1 MRRNIHRPAVINAA
15 EKFQTTGIHC
25 MTEPAHDAAQ
35 TREMLGKLRIDR
47 AATPTRRR
55 PGWLWPVGGL
65 LVLAAL
71 VTGIWYFLP
80 QDSAPPAVAT
90 VIVEGA
96 ASGSSGAGSSV
107 LDASGYVIAR
117 RQATVSAKVTGKVIE
132 VLIEE
137 GMQVEEG
144 QVLARL
150 DDSISRGEYELSE
163 ARLEA
168 AQASLQELDTQLQQ
182 ARLDERRT
190 ADLVARELVSTAEAD
205 RTRLLR
211 EGVEAR
217 LARTRADIR
226 VSKSALAVQQRMLD
240 DLTIRAP
247 FRGVIVAK
255 AAQPGEMISPI
266 SAGGGFTR
274 TGIGTIVDMDSLE
287 VEVDVNEAYINRVQ
301 SGQPV
306 TVVLNAYPQLQIKG
320 RVIAIIPTADRNK
333 ATVRVRIGF
342 FERDDRVLPDMG
354 VKVSFFESAAP
365 EPPAGG
371 DTVEVT
377 PRVETACLRGTGAD
391 RHVFVVKP
399 DNRLEQRRVEAGEV
413 MGSQTQ
419 ITTGLAAGERVLLGA
434 RDGSTINFT
443 DGMLVAP

>member
-1 MRRNIHRPAVINAA
+1 
-15 EKFQTTGIHC
+15 
-25 MTEPAHDAAQ
+25 MTDQANDAAQ

-47 AATPTRRR
+47 NTPPERSRPPWIAPTVGFVVIAA
-55 PGWLWPVGGL
+55 
-65 LVLAAL
+65 LAAG
-71 VTGIWYFLP
+71 VWSFMHRQAVP
-80 QDSAPPAVAT
+80 MAVAT
-90 VIVEGA
+90 VVVEAPDSANNG
-96 ASGSSGAGSSV
+96 GIGNSV

-117 RQATVSAKVTGKVIE
+117 RQATVSAKITGKVIE

-150 DDSISRGEYELSE
+150 DDSIPRGEYELSE

-182 ARLDERRT
+182 ARLDERRA
-190 ADLVARELVSTAEAD
+190 ADLVDRELVSAAEGD

-217 LARTRADIR
+217 LERTRADIR
-226 VSKSALAVQQRMLD
+226 VSKSALALQQRMLD
-240 DLTIRAP
+240 DLIIRAP

-287 VEVDVNEAYINRVQ
+287 VEVDVNEAYINRVRPE
-301 SGQPV
+301 QPV
-306 TVVLNAYPQLQIKG
+306 TVVLNAYPQLQIRG

-342 FERDDRVLPDMG
+342 VERDERVLPDMG
-354 VKVSFFESAAP
+354 VKVSFLESAASV
-365 EPPAGG
+365 PAADA
-371 DTVEVT
+371 DTAMLL
-377 PRVETACLRGTGAD
+377 PRLETAGLRGSGAD
-391 RHVFVVKP
+391 RYVFVVTP
-399 DNRLEQRRVEAGEV
+399 DHTLEQRGVRVGDV
-413 MGSQTQ
+413 VGSQTR
-419 ITTGLAAGERVLLGA
+419 IVSGLVAGERVLLGA
-434 RDGSTINFT
+434 RDGSAVAFT
-443 DGMLVAP
+443 AGMLVAP

>member
-1 MRRNIHRPAVINAA
+1 
-15 EKFQTTGIHC
+15 
-25 MTEPAHDAAQ
+25 MTDQANDAAQ

-47 AATPTRRR
+47 NSPTKRSQPAWVAPIVGLVVVAA
-55 PGWLWPVGGL
+55 
-65 LVLAAL
+65 LAAGAW
-71 VTGIWYFLP
+71 TFMHKE
-80 QDSAPPAVAT
+80 AEPPAVAT
-90 VIVEGA
+90 VIVEAPVSATNG
-96 ASGSSGAGSSV
+96 GSGASV

-117 RQATVSAKVTGKVIE
+117 RQATVSAKITGKVME

-150 DDSISRGEYELSE
+150 DDSIARGEYELSE

-182 ARLDERRT
+182 ARLDERRA
-190 ADLVARELVSTAEAD
+190 ADLVDRELVSAAEAD

-217 LARTRADIR
+217 LARARADIR

-247 FRGVIVAK
+247 FPGVIVAK

-287 VEVDVNEAYINRVQ
+287 VEVDVNEAYINRVKPE
-301 SGQPV
+301 QPV

-342 FERDDRVLPDMG
+342 VERDDRVLPDMG
-354 VKVSFFESAAP
+354 VKVSFLETTASLPA
-365 EPPAGG
+365 AGG
-371 DTVEVT
+371 EAAAVL
-377 PRVETACLRGTGAD
+377 PRLETAGLRGSGTD
-391 RHVFVVKP
+391 RYVLVVKP
-399 DNRLEQRRVEAGEV
+399 DNTLEQRSVRVGDV
-413 MGSQTQ
+413 VGSQTQ
-419 ITTGLAAGERVLLGA
+419 IVAGLVAGERVLLGA
-434 RDGSTINFT
+434 RDGSTVAFT
-443 DGMLVAP
+443 AGMKVAP

>member
-1 MRRNIHRPAVINAA
+1 
-15 EKFQTTGIHC
+15 
-25 MTEPAHDAAQ
+25 MTDQVNDSAQ

-47 AATPTRRR
+47 NSSVQQNR
-55 PGWLWPVGGL
+55 PAWIA
-65 LVLAAL
+65 VLAGVVVIGLAAGAWSIL
-71 VTGIWYFLP
+71 HKDAV
-80 QDSAPPAVAT
+80 PPVIST
-90 VIVEGA
+90 VIVESP
-96 ASGSSGAGSSV
+96 ASADNGGRGNSV

-117 RQATVSAKVTGKVIE
+117 RQATVSAKITGKVSE

-150 DDSISRGEYELSE
+150 DDSIPQGEYELSQ

-168 AQASLQELDTQLQQ
+168 AQASFQELDTQLQQ

-190 ADLVARELVSTAEAD
+190 VDLVAKELVSTAEAD

-217 LARTRADIR
+217 QARIRADIR

-301 SGQPV
+301 SEQPV
-306 TVVLNAYPQLQIKG
+306 VVVLNAYPQLQIKG

-342 FERDDRVLPDMG
+342 VERDDRVLPDMG
-354 VKVSFFESAAP
+354 VKVSFLESTVSVPAA
-365 EPPAGG
+365 ESDPAALLPRLE
-371 DTVEVT
+371 TV
-377 PRVETACLRGTGAD
+377 CLRGSGAN
-391 RHVFVVKP
+391 RYVFVVKA
-399 DNRLEQRRVEAGEV
+399 DNTLEQRGVRTGDAI
-413 MGSQTQ
+413 GSQTR
-419 ITTGLAAGERVLLGA
+419 IEAGLVPGERVLLGA
-434 RDGSTINFT
+434 RDGSEVAFT
-443 DGMLVAP
+443 AGMLVAP

>member
-1 MRRNIHRPAVINAA
+1 MHRQAV
-15 EKFQTTGIHC
+15 
-25 MTEPAHDAAQ
+25 
-35 TREMLGKLRIDR
+35 
-47 AATPTRRR
+47 
-55 PGWLWPVGGL
+55 
-65 LVLAAL
+65 
-71 VTGIWYFLP
+71 
-80 QDSAPPAVAT
+80 PPAVAT
-90 VIVEGA
+90 VIVEAPPSANDG
-96 ASGSSGAGSSV
+96 GNGSSV

-117 RQATVSAKVTGKVIE
+117 RQATVSAKITGKVIE

-150 DDSISRGEYELSE
+150 DDSIPRGEYELSE

-182 ARLDERRT
+182 ARLDERRA
-190 ADLVARELVSTAEAD
+190 ADLVARELVSAAEAD

-211 EGVEAR
+211 EGAEAR
-217 LARTRADIR
+217 LTRTRADIR

-301 SGQPV
+301 PEQPV

-342 FERDDRVLPDMG
+342 VDRDDRVLPDMG
-354 VKVSFFESAAP
+354 VKVSFLENAESV
-365 EPPAGG
+365 PATGA
-371 DTVEVT
+371 DATLLL
-377 PRVETACLRGTGAD
+377 PRLETACLRGSGTD
-391 RHVFVVKP
+391 RYVFVVKP
-399 DNRLEQRRVEAGEV
+399 DNTLEQRGVRVGDV
-413 MGSQTQ
+413 VGSQTR
-419 ITTGLAAGERVLLGA
+419 IAAGLVAGERVLRGA
-434 RDGSTINFT
+434 RDGSEVAFSA
-443 DGMLVAP
+443 GLLVAP

>member
-1 MRRNIHRPAVINAA
+1 MVAA
-15 EKFQTTGIHC
+15 
-25 MTEPAHDAAQ
+25 
-35 TREMLGKLRIDR
+35 
-47 AATPTRRR
+47 
-55 PGWLWPVGGL
+55 
-65 LVLAAL
+65 LAAGAWMFMHKDA
-71 VTGIWYFLP
+71 V
-80 QDSAPPAVAT
+80 PPTVAT
-90 VIVEGA
+90 VIVEA
-96 ASGSSGAGSSV
+96 PASTNSGGSGNSV

-117 RQATVSAKVTGKVIE
+117 RQATVSANVTGKVIE

-137 GMQVEEG
+137 GLQVEEG

-150 DDSISRGEYELSE
+150 DDSIPRGEYELSE

-182 ARLDERRT
+182 TRLDERRA
-190 ADLVARELVSTAEAD
+190 ADLVARELVSAAEAD

-217 LARTRADIR
+217 LERTRADIR
-226 VSKSALAVQQRMLD
+226 VSKSALALQQRMLD

-274 TGIGTIVDMDSLE
+274 TGIGTLVDMDSLE

-301 SGQPV
+301 AEQPV

-342 FERDDRVLPDMG
+342 VDRDERVLPDMG
-354 VKVSFFESAAP
+354 VKVSFLEDTQLISA
-365 EPPAGG
+365 AGG
-371 DTVEVT
+371 DGAVLL
-377 PRVETACLRGTGAD
+377 PRLETASLRGTGAN
-391 RHVFVVKP
+391 RFVFVVKA
-399 DNRLEQRRVEAGEV
+399 DNTLEQRSVRTGEIV
-413 MGSQTQ
+413 GSQTR
-419 ITTGLAAGERVLLGA
+419 IEAGVVPGERVLLGA
-434 RDGSTINFT
+434 RDGSEVAFT
-443 DGMLVAP
+443 AGMLVAP